1 MNNNVAVID
10 MNEYRYMKF
19 QGVNLNDDIVF
30 PGGHSNKKQFAK
42 EYKKAYMKLL
52 TNNIK

>member
-19 QGVNLNDDIVF
+19 QGVNLNDDIVER
-30 PGGHSNKKQFAK
+30 HSNKKQLARD
-42 EYKKAYMKLL
+42 YVKAYIKLL

>member
-1 MNNNVAVID
+1 MGVNTAVIN
-10 MNEYRYMKF
+10 MNEYKYEKF

-42 EYKKAYMKLL
+42 DYMKAYMKLL